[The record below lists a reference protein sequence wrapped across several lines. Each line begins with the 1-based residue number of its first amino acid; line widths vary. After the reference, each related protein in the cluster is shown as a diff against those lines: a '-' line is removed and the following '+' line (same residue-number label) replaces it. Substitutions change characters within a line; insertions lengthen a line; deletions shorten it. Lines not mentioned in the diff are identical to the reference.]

1 MRWRFVLFAWL
12 ALLPA
17 VARAESDVTA
27 IDAWAAH
34 VVGDGIAQG
43 RSANAVVTVVRGGK
57 VLLNRGYG
65 AADRPRGR
73 AVDPN
78 ADQFLL
84 ASISKTFTAAAIA
97 QLVEQ
102 GRIASLDDP
111 ANKYL
116 KRVRLPSRDG
126 KDVTLRELLTHSAGF
141 EERGYGFARHGVT
154 GIPASGDFVRSAVPA
169 LVRTPGTRIVYA
181 NIDPPILGM
190 VIEDITGRTLQAYL
204 AQHVFAPLGMRHT
217 VLNYAA
223 DGGPSLV
230 QEWSAAGFAPRVL
243 NAPFFA
249 PTGSVQTTGA
259 DMAVYMAA
267 MFGAAPRVLTPS
279 MIARLWTPL
288 MRNDA
293 ALTPLAMAWFL
304 PQWNGVGV
312 AEHAGGFS
320 GFASWLILIPAQKTG
335 LFIAWGE
342 DSTRPGQRPFGY
354 TEIHDGFLRA
364 ALGPH
369 EPLPRLTDQSGLA
382 RFVGRYWRERRPH
395 TNPEVLLSIDAMHD
409 AALRKDGLYVDGDG
423 PFHLVA
429 PGVIARDTDGT
440 QYPTRYVLSGD
451 ELLAVSDYSRRVSAI
466 GDPHIFMDAAF
477 GLIALCLGG
486 LIAMFWMAKDRWGL
500 GLAALGAALLPAAL
514 FWPGLDGMGFE
525 GDVILGRPWRF
536 DVLFAAGCLLAVSAA
551 LLLAGLGRSL
561 VARRP
566 VSAAQTAYGALVA
579 FSAATL
585 VVLLALIGTFRLPGF

>member
-34 VVGDGIAQG
+34 VVGNGIAQG

-293 ALTPLAMAWFL
+293 ALTPARHGVVPAAMERRRRRRARRRIFGL
-304 PQWNGVGV
+304 CVV
-312 AEHAGGFS
+312 AHPDPCAED
-320 GFASWLILIPAQKTG
+320 G

-342 DSTRPGQRPFGY
+342 DSTRPGQRPFA
-354 TEIHDGFLRA
+354 I
-364 ALGPH
+364 
-369 EPLPRLTDQSGLA
+369 PRFTTASC
-382 RFVGRYWRERRPH
+382 
-395 TNPEVLLSIDAMHD
+395 
-409 AALRKDGLYVDGDG
+409 
-423 PFHLVA
+423 A
-429 PGVIARDTDGT
+429 PRSVRT
-440 QYPTRYVLSGD
+440 
-451 ELLAVSDYSRRVSAI
+451 SRCP
-466 GDPHIFMDAAF
+466 D
-477 GLIALCLGG
+477 
-486 LIAMFWMAKDRWGL
+486 
-500 GLAALGAALLPAAL
+500 
-514 FWPGLDGMGFE
+514 
-525 GDVILGRPWRF
+525 
-536 DVLFAAGCLLAVSAA
+536 
-551 LLLAGLGRSL
+551 
-561 VARRP
+561 
-566 VSAAQTAYGALVA
+566 
-579 FSAATL
+579 
-585 VVLLALIGTFRLPGF
+585 